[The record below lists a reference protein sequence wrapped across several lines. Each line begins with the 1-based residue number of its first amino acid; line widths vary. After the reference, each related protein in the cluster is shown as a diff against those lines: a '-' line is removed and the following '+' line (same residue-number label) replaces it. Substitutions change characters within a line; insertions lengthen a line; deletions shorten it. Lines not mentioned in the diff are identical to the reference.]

1 MRTNTTSKS
10 KKNLALAAALLAA
23 TLGAGAATNTA
34 PESFLRPS
42 APPVPA
48 DNALTPAR
56 VELGKMLFF
65 DPRLSGSGWISCATC
80 HNPALG
86 WSDGLPTAIGHGM
99 KTLKRHT
106 PTILNSAYN
115 KRQMWDGRFASLEE
129 QALGPIGSADE
140 MNMDL
145 AEMVRRL
152 KTVGGYAPFFE
163 RAYPGEGISE
173 QTVAK
178 AIASFERTVV
188 SSDAPFDRWQK
199 GEARAMSEAAR
210 RGFELFRGKADCVA
224 CHQGPNFTDDG
235 FHNVGVKQQAGVDDP
250 GRFAKVAVKSMKGAH
265 KTPSLRD
272 VAYTAPYMHNGAY
285 TTLREVVE
293 MYSRGG
299 DVADNLDPNIRKL
312 DLSPAEVDDIVEF
325 LKSLTGEPVKVA
337 VPQLPY

>member
-1 MRTNTTSKS
+1 MRTTLK
-10 KKNLALAAALLAA
+10 LLPLCGALAITAA
-23 TLGAGAATNTA
+23 TAIAATSTKPA
-34 PESFLRPS
+34 ESFARPAS
-42 APPVPA
+42 PPIPA
-48 DNALTPAR
+48 DNSMSPER

-106 PTILNSAYN
+106 PTILNAAYY

-129 QALGPIGSADE
+129 QALGPIGSPDE
-140 MNMDL
+140 MNMDM
-145 AEMVRRL
+145 AEMVKRL
-152 KTVGGYAPFFE
+152 KSVKGYMPLFE
-163 RAYPGEGISE
+163 RAYPGEGISP

-178 AIASFERTVV
+178 AIASFERTIV
-188 SSDAPFDRWQK
+188 SGEAPFDRWVSGDRK
-199 GEARAMSEAAR
+199 ALSESAR

-224 CHQGPNFTDDG
+224 CHEGPNFTDDG
-235 FHNVGVKQQAGVDDP
+235 FHNIGVKPRDGVADP
-250 GRFAKVAVKSMKGAH
+250 GRFAKVPVKAMKGAL

-285 TTLREVVE
+285 STLREVVE

-299 DVADNLDPNIRKL
+299 DTGDNLDPNIRKL
-312 DLSPAEVDDIVEF
+312 DLTSAEVDDIVEF
-325 LKSLTGEPVKVA
+325 LKSLSGYPVQVV